1 MKRCPQCRRDYFD
14 DSLSFCLEDGS
25 PLVYGVSD
33 DDPATAILPESATK
47 AQIYP
52 TDQASDPTPQ
62 TAASRKNSLIAG
74 AVGILLVTTLGIGSY
89 FYYSRGSGKQIES
102 IAVMPFAND
111 SGNADV
117 EYLSDGM
124 TETLIRNL
132 SQLPNLN
139 VKSRSSVFRYKDAN
153 TDVRT
158 IGKELGVQAVLNGR
172 VVQRGER
179 LSLSLEL
186 IDVQTDNVIW
196 TDQYERKATD
206 LVTLQNEIA
215 RDVSS
220 KLKIKLSGDDQR
232 KLTKNYTDDPEA
244 YRLYL
249 QGRFYWNKRAGR
261 EFNKAEGFFRQAVE
275 RDPEF
280 ALGYVGL
287 ADIDEDTD
295 RPKKK
300 EYIFKALAL
309 DDQLAEAHASL
320 GYQYM
325 MDYDFSASE
334 RELNR
339 AIELD
344 PRYASAHKWNGA
356 RLMMLGRYDEALK
369 ELTVASELDPT
380 SAGIKFGYGNCLFLA
395 GRTNESIQVM
405 KALAEA
411 EPTLPWAHSFLALIY
426 RQQGDYASSVEERA
440 KSFELEDRPN
450 DAKLARESFEQ
461 GGWNGFLH
469 QIVKLYIG
477 PSSARKASF
486 QMELGE
492 REVAINTLMEGA
504 QRGDYW
510 LFTIRTDPVFAPL
523 RGDSRFDEL
532 VKKFDLPQ

>member
-1 MKRCPQCRRDYFD
+1 M
-14 DSLSFCLEDGS
+14 FCLDDGAE
-25 PLVYGVSD
+25 LLYGPASSSVRIGGSD
-33 DDPATAILPESATK
+33 EPATAILSADN
-47 AQIYP
+47 ISVE
-52 TDQASDPTPQ
+52 QATRSFEQVPSNGTTSFKVGQQ
-62 TAASRKNSLIAG
+62 TAPKKNSLVAG
-74 AVGILLVTTLGIGSY
+74 IIGIVLVAALGVGGY
-89 FYYSRGSGKQIES
+89 FYYGRGASKQIES

-111 SGNADV
+111 SGTPEND
-117 EYLSDGM
+117 YLSDGM
-124 TETLIRNL
+124 TEVLIKSL

-139 VKSRSSVFRYKDAN
+139 VKSRSSVFRYKGKETDAK
-153 TDVRT
+153 T

-172 VVQRGER
+172 VVQRGDQ
-179 LSLSLEL
+179 LSLNLEL
-186 IDVQTDNVIW
+186 IDAQTENVIW
-196 TDQYERKATD
+196 TDRYDRKAND

-232 KLTKNYTDDPEA
+232 KLAKTYTNDPEV

-261 EFNKAEGFFRQAVE
+261 EFNKAEGFFRQAIE

-287 ADIDEDTD
+287 ADIDEDVD

-300 EYIFKALAL
+300 EYILKALAL

-325 MDYDFSASE
+325 LDYDFSASE
-334 RELNR
+334 RELKR

-344 PRYASAHKWNGA
+344 PNYASAHQWAGA
-356 RLMMLGRYDEALK
+356 RLMMLGRYDEAFK
-369 ELTVASELDPT
+369 KFDAAAQLDPT
-380 SAGIKFGYGNCLFLA
+380 SAGIKFSYGNCLYVA
-395 GRTNESIQVM
+395 GRTEESIQVM
-405 KALAEA
+405 KSLAEA
-411 EPTLPWAHSFLALIY
+411 EPTLPWAHSFLSLIY
-426 RQQGDYASSVEERA
+426 RQQGNHSATVEERA
-440 KSFELEDRPN
+440 KYFELDDRPN
-450 DAKLARESFEQ
+450 EAKLIRESFDH
-461 GGWNGFLH
+461 GGWNRFLH
-469 QIVKLYIG
+469 QVEELYIG
-477 PSSARKASF
+477 PSGARKASY

-523 RGDSRFDEL
+523 RGDPRFEEL
-532 VKKFDLPQ
+532 VKKFDAPQ